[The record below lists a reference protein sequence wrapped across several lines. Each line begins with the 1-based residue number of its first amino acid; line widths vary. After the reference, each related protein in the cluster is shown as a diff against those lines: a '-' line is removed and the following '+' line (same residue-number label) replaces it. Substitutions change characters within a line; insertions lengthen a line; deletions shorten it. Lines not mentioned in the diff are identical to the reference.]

1 MLHKILCN
9 IDHPLHSKLPQFAK
23 PIRITRHT
31 TQQNDKAFVF
41 ARYNIYQ
48 FSLYFIYSNTRLW
61 NILHNEMVL
70 AIKHDRFIVL
80 AKKIYMIKKYY

>member
-1 MLHKILCN
+1 MLHIILHN
-9 IDHPLHSKLPQFAK
+9 VNHPLHCKFPQFAK
-23 PIRITRHT
+23 PIRITRHKG
-31 TQQNDKAFVF
+31 QQNYKVFVL

-80 AKKIYMIKKYY
+80 AKKYLYD